1 MNTRAYLLAI
11 TYISA
16 VRNVW
21 LVLRATNYYII
32 YNTYMEELK
41 IFQDKNLLNM
51 SSNPR
56 LKGNELKG
64 ETSSPNL
71 ERSSTIHYR

>member
-1 MNTRAYLLAI
+1 
-11 TYISA
+11 
-16 VRNVW
+16 
-21 LVLRATNYYII
+21 
-32 YNTYMEELK
+32 MEELK